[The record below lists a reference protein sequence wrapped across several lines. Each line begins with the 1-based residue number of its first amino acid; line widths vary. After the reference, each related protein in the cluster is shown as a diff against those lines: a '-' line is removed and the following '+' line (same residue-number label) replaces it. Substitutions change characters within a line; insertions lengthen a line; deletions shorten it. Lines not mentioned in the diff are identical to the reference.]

1 MRIEKQSI
9 SDQVLEHLRKKII
22 LHEWR
27 EGDRL
32 AEAQLSR
39 ELEVSRGPIREAIAK
54 LEAENLVERHSNGR
68 TVVKKF
74 DTEDIINLYD
84 SRMLL
89 EKHALTQIDSSALQ
103 DHLRLMRLYIDQMHE
118 SFEAGVRDIDS
129 DLAFHKLLVKMSKNQ
144 TLVQL
149 WSSLEGIFR
158 TLIDITSE
166 VSVSE
171 SNQEKII
178 GYHKEVADA
187 LEAGEVEKAQGIL
200 AHHLKEASLYYCR
213 GKNLHTGR
221 DEDVT
226 TKN

>member
-1 MRIEKQSI
+1 MRIEKQNI

-22 LHEWR
+22 LHEWK

-32 AEAQLSR
+32 AEARLSKD
-39 ELEVSRGPIREAIAK
+39 LEVSRGPIREAIAK

-84 SRMLL
+84 SRLLL
-89 EKHALTQIDSSALQ
+89 ENHALTQIDKAALEKN
-103 DHLRLMRLYIDQMHE
+103 LRLMRLYIEQMHE
-118 SFEAGVRDIDS
+118 AHDAGVRDIDS
-129 DLAFHKLLVKMSKNQ
+129 DLAFHGLLVKMSNNQ

-149 WSSLEGIFR
+149 WSSLQGIFR

-166 VSVSE
+166 VSE
-171 SNQEKII
+171 SSQGEVI
-178 GYHKEVADA
+178 GYHSKIVDA
-187 LEAGEVEKAQGIL
+187 LEAGEVQEAQKIL

-213 GKNLHTGR
+213 GKNLLTGR